1 MKDII
6 LKTQNIYYSVD
17 KRNNFI
23 DYKSVEILKNVSFE
37 VERGKVTGISGESGS
52 GKSTLAKILTGVY
65 SESNGRIDT
74 FFKKDWKN
82 SLPRPIQILFQN
94 DGNLI
99 NPHRK
104 VKDVLNEAFE
114 LKNNSK
120 KNYSTEVTEIF
131 NSFGLKEELLNS
143 KGSQLSGG
151 EQQRIALVR
160 IMIVEPEILILDEPF
175 SSQDV
180 EAQLAILQLIK
191 KVKDDFGLTII
202 CISHDLKIL
211 KHFADEILIMFRGSI
226 VERGTTT
233 DILSN
238 PKNDYTKFLL
248 SAQSLSLSVNEIE
261 NFHAS
266 YEQDQ
271 RNKNSRIA

>member
-6 LKTQNIYYSVD
+6 LKADNISYTVD
-17 KRNNFI
+17 KKNNFAN
-23 DYKSVEILKNVSFE
+23 YKSVEILKNISFE
-37 VERGKVTGISGESGS
+37 AKRGKVIGISGESGS

-191 KVKDDFGLTII
+191 RVKDDFGLTII

-211 KHFADEILIMFRGSI
+211 KHFADEILIMYRGSI
-226 VERGTTT
+226 VESGTTA
-233 DILSN
+233 DIFSN
-238 PKNDYTKFLL
+238 PNNDYTKFLL
-248 SAQSLSLSVNEIE
+248 SAQALSLSANEIE
-261 NFHAS
+261 NFHTA

-271 RNKNSRIA
+271 RNKNS

>member
-6 LKTQNIYYSVD
+6 LKAENISYVVD
-17 KRNNFI
+17 KKNNFSG
-23 DYKSVEILKNVSFE
+23 YKSVEILKNISFE
-37 VERGKVTGISGESGS
+37 VERGKVVGISGESGS
-52 GKSTLAKILTGVY
+52 GKSTLAKILAGVY
-65 SESNGRIDT
+65 SESSGRIDT
-74 FFKKDWKN
+74 FFNKDWK
-82 SLPRPIQILFQN
+82 SALPRPIQLLFQN

-99 NPHRK
+99 NPNRK

-114 LKNNSK
+114 LKYNSK
-120 KNYSTEVTEIF
+120 KNYLAEVIEIF
-131 NSFGLKEELLNS
+131 NRFGLKEQLLNS

-180 EAQLAILQLIK
+180 EAQLAILELIK
-191 KVKDDFGLTII
+191 KVKIDFGLTII

-211 KHFADEILIMFRGSI
+211 KLFADEVLIMFRGSI
-226 VERGTTT
+226 VESGTTAN
-233 DILSN
+233 IFSN
-238 PKNDYTKFLL
+238 PGNDYTRFLL
-248 SAQSLSLSVNEIE
+248 SAQALNLSANEIE
-261 NFHAS
+261 KFHLS

-271 RNKNSRIA
+271 RNKNS

>member
-6 LKTQNIYYSVD
+6 LKAENISFVVD
-17 KRNNFI
+17 KKNNFSG
-23 DYKSVEILKNVSFE
+23 YKSFEILKNISFE
-37 VERGKVTGISGESGS
+37 VGRKKVIGISGESGS

-65 SESNGRIDT
+65 SDYSGRIDT
-74 FFKKDWKN
+74 FFKKDWKK
-82 SLPRPIQILFQN
+82 SLPKPIQILFQN

-99 NPHRK
+99 NPNRYI
-104 VKDVLNEAFE
+104 KDVLNEAFE

-120 KNYSTEVTEIF
+120 KNYSAEVDKIF
-131 NSFGLKEELLNS
+131 NRFGLKEKLLKS

-151 EQQRIALVR
+151 EQQRIALLR

-180 EAQLAILQLIK
+180 EAQLAILELIK

-211 KHFADEILIMFRGSI
+211 KHFADEILIMYRGSI
-226 VERGTTT
+226 VERGITA
-233 DILSN
+233 DIFSN
-238 PKNDYTKFLL
+238 PENEYTKFLL

-261 NFHAS
+261 NFQS
-266 YEQDQ
+266 FGMIE
-271 RNKNSRIA
+271 

>member
-6 LKTQNIYYSVD
+6 LKADNISYTVD
-17 KRNNFI
+17 KKNNFTG
-23 DYKSVEILKNVSFE
+23 YKSVEILKNISFE
-37 VERGKVTGISGESGS
+37 VKRGKVIGISGESGS

-191 KVKDDFGLTII
+191 RVKDDFGLTII

-211 KHFADEILIMFRGSI
+211 KHFADEILIMYRGSI
-226 VERGTTT
+226 VESGTTA
-233 DILSN
+233 DIFSN
-238 PKNDYTKFLL
+238 PNNDYTKFLL
-248 SAQSLSLSVNEIE
+248 SAQALSLSANEIE
-261 NFHAS
+261 NFHTA

-271 RNKNSRIA
+271 RNKNS

>member
-6 LKTQNIYYSVD
+6 LKADNISYTVD

-23 DYKSVEILKNVSFE
+23 DYKSVEILKNISFE
-37 VERGKVTGISGESGS
+37 VERGKVIGISGESGS
-52 GKSTLAKILTGVY
+52 GKSTLAKILTWVY

-74 FFKKDWKN
+74 FFKKDWRN

-180 EAQLAILQLIK
+180 EAQLAILRLIK

-238 PKNDYTKFLL
+238 PQNDYTKFLL

-261 NFHAS
+261 NFHTS

-271 RNKNSRIA
+271 RNKNS

>member
-6 LKTQNIYYSVD
+6 LKAENISYTVNGKTSLTG
-17 KRNNFI
+17 
-23 DYKSVEILKNVSFE
+23 YKAVEILKNISFE
-37 VERGKVTGISGESGS
+37 VERGKVIGISGESGS
-52 GKSTLAKILTGVY
+52 GKSTLAKILSEVY
-65 SESNGRIDT
+65 SEYSGSLDT

-99 NPHRK
+99 NPRRK
-104 VKDVLNEAFE
+104 VKNVLNEAFE
-114 LKNNSK
+114 LKNDEK
-120 KNYSTEVTEIF
+120 KNYSAEVSKFF
-131 NSFGLKEELLNS
+131 NSFGLKEELLNN

-191 KVKDDFGLTII
+191 KLKDDFGLTII

-226 VERGTTT
+226 AESGTTT
-233 DILSN
+233 DIFSN

-248 SAQSLSLSVNEIE
+248 NAQTLSLSVNEIE
-261 NFHAS
+261 NFQAR
-266 YEQDQ
+266 YGQDQ
-271 RNKNSRIA
+271 RNKNS